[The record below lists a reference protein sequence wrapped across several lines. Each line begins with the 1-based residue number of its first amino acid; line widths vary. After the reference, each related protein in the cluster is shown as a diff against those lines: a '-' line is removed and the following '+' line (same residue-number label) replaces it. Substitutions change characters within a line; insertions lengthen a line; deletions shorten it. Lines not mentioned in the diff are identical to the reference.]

1 MHIALS
7 MPTVDRS
14 PAVAIA
20 LQLRNV
26 QRSASCRLEQM
37 AADVALVS
45 GSRQAVLGILLDAT
59 LPAARRGRPAFRTVW
74 VNEAINRAYNM
85 IRLTALSEK
94 FAPPCCLDVTAAEAE
109 RRIAKDVAT
118 VLRSMDV
125 DDDDESMPCSE
136 ALMTVVRGL
145 SELFAPAT
153 GSLCFTADIARLSL
167 PRFKC
172 RALVLAACELV
183 SGLLLRGLSRS
194 GRSHIKVELRESG
207 EREMLLKITGSGLGT
222 MREPPSDSLVDLAEL
237 LESDL
242 SFQAPCFDWAST
254 ELAFPIANQNDRSAT
269 PIADQISTGP
279 FVTLPPWWCLNLA

>member
-1 MHIALS
+1 MRIAFS

-14 PAVAIA
+14 PSVPIT
-20 LQLRNV
+20 LQMKNR
-26 QRSASCRLEQM
+26 QHSAPCRLEQM
-37 AADVALVS
+37 VAEVALVS

-59 LPAARRGRPAFRTVW
+59 LPAARRGRPAFRAVW
-74 VNEAINRAYNM
+74 VNEAMNRAYNL

-94 FAPPCCLDVTAAEAE
+94 FAPLCCLDVAAGEAE
-109 RRIAKDVAT
+109 RRIASEVTT

-125 DDDDESMPCSE
+125 VDDDESMPCSE

-145 SELFAPAT
+145 NELFAPAT

-183 SGLLLRGLSRS
+183 SGLLLRGLSQS
-194 GRSHIKVELRESG
+194 GRGHIKVALCKSG
-207 EREMLLKITGSGLGT
+207 QREMGLKITGSGLGT

-242 SFQAPCFDWAST
+242 SFRALCFDRAST
-254 ELAFPIANQNDRSAT
+254 ELTFPIANQDDRSAT
-269 PIADQISTGP
+269 PIAD
-279 FVTLPPWWCLNLA
+279 